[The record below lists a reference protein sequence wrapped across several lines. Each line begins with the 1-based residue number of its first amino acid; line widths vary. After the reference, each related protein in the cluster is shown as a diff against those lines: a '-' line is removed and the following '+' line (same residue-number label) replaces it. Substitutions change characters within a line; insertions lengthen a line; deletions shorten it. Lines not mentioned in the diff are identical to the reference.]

1 MNVGV
6 YQHFRKEER
15 ATIDQ
20 IASYISEAELNY
32 APVLTDFF
40 NPRERFIAQA
50 LIGKNSAIQMATQ
63 GGYQNA
69 DRKRVLFYPQ
79 YFEPQV
85 EDFEIQV
92 LEVNYPVKFASL
104 HHGQILGALVHSGI
118 TRDVLG
124 DIITDGTRWQLIVE
138 KKIAPFLVSQL
149 DRIGR
154 TKVKLN
160 PQTLAE
166 LLMPE
171 SAWQEVHLLVSSQR
185 IDSIIASSYHFSRG
199 KAKELIEN
207 AKVQLNWMEVDRPD
221 YVVSTRD
228 IISVRGYGRIRLDA
242 ILGTTHKGKLKAE
255 MAIIRK

>member
-1 MNVGV
+1 MNDGI

-15 ATIDQ
+15 PTIDQ
-20 IASYISEAELNY
+20 VASLISEAELNY
-32 APVLTDFF
+32 APVLTDFL
-40 NPRERFIAQA
+40 NP
-50 LIGKNSAIQMATQ
+50 STIQMATQ

-79 YFEPQV
+79 YFEPQT

-92 LEVNYPVKFASL
+92 LEVDYPVKFASL
-104 HHGQILGALVHSGI
+104 HHGQIFGALVHSGI

-160 PQTLAE
+160 PKELSE
-166 LLMPE
+166 LLTPE
-171 SAWQEVHLLVSSQR
+171 SAWQEVYLLISSQR
-185 IDSIIASSYHFSRG
+185 IDRIIASSYHYHLSRG

-207 AKVQLNWMEVDRPD
+207 AKVQVNWMEVDRPD
-221 YVVSTRD
+221 YVINIRD
-228 IISVRGYGRIRLDA
+228 IISVRGYGRIRFDA
-242 ILGTTHKGKLKAE
+242 ILGTTHKGKLKVE

>member
-1 MNVGV
+1 MNDGV

-92 LEVNYPVKFASL
+92 LEVNYPVKFAS
-104 HHGQILGALVHSGI
+104 
-118 TRDVLG
+118 
-124 DIITDGTRWQLIVE
+124 
-138 KKIAPFLVSQL
+138 
-149 DRIGR
+149 
-154 TKVKLN
+154 
-160 PQTLAE
+160 
-166 LLMPE
+166 
-171 SAWQEVHLLVSSQR
+171 
-185 IDSIIASSYHFSRG
+185 
-199 KAKELIEN
+199 
-207 AKVQLNWMEVDRPD
+207 
-221 YVVSTRD
+221 
-228 IISVRGYGRIRLDA
+228 
-242 ILGTTHKGKLKAE
+242 
-255 MAIIRK
+255 